1 MGLKYLFIY
10 KLELNFCVMLFLEM
24 QKMHFLCNV
33 LVKTGVDEYF
43 TGLAYSIQ
51 LNNAMLS
58 S

>member
-51 LNNAMLS
+51 LNNTM
-58 S
+58 